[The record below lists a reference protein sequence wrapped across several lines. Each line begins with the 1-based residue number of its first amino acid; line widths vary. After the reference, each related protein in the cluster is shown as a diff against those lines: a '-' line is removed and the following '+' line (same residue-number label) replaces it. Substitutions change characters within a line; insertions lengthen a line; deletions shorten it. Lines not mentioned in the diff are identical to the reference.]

1 MGWSIKKPF
10 GGKKSVFNQVAR
22 VTGVGTVAATTAQ
35 TLSLKTVASSINKNS
50 GLLTEKQL
58 DRVGGQA
65 QIVGASLAG
74 GALLNS
80 IAGAPAAVTRT
91 NVITGQ
97 DYLYT
102 PPRSFLSGAWQGLT
116 KVASTGL
123 NLAEKGAGALGILKA
138 GGGSDQP
145 KPQQENPT
153 PDQPQPQQENPTSD
167 LLSWLS
173 KLPGH
178 TDLAKNLPASPETSQ
193 NADAGG
199 GPASYETASMGG
211 KALLPLALLGIIGF
225 VLIKKGGRPPSL

>member
-22 VTGVGTVAATTAQ
+22 VTGAGTIAALTAQ
-35 TLSLKTVASSINKNS
+35 TLSLKTAASSINKNS

-65 QIVGASLAG
+65 QIVGATLAG

-102 PPRSFLSGAWQGLT
+102 PSRSFLSGAWQGLT
-116 KVASTGL
+116 KVAGTGL
-123 NLAEKGAGALGILKA
+123 NLAEKGAGILGILKS
-138 GGGSDQP
+138 GGAP
-145 KPQQENPT
+145 AATPRQENPT
-153 PDQPQPQQENPTSD
+153 PD
-167 LLSWLS
+167 LLSWLA
-173 KLPGH
+173 KLPGN
-178 TDLAKNLPASPETSQ
+178 TDLAENLNPAIERSAIDS
-193 NADAGG
+193 AGG
-199 GPASYETASMGG
+199 DGPASYETASVGG
-211 KALLPLALLGIIGF
+211 KAILPIILLAIVGF
-225 VLIKKGGRPPSL
+225 VLTKKGGGVPRI